1 MLPLWFSPECILTR
15 ATDNTRDSSSK
26 TSQTRQLLCQYQN
39 RPHQEESIAIIS
51 DVSQAW
57 CSPCLKKKE
66 GALDRR
72 ARSPAWHRAQPSG
85 ALRRPCSRSVHSR
98 ARRGSGTRHTYCHE
112 KCVGQENPTLS
123 VWHLLCVSET
133 AAQTDST
140 CSAGCSVVLSAPHG
154 RVGGLVGG
162 RGSRGQGDFK
172 FVNSESR
179 NSSNQSFF
187 QSQTIRPSL
196 RTLSSNVGS
205 QFGRLFQIYATPV
218 DLLES
223 LLQS

>member
-1 MLPLWFSPECILTR
+1 M
-15 ATDNTRDSSSK
+15 
-26 TSQTRQLLCQYQN
+26 
-39 RPHQEESIAIIS
+39 
-51 DVSQAW
+51 
-57 CSPCLKKKE
+57 
-66 GALDRR
+66 
-72 ARSPAWHRAQPSG
+72 
-85 ALRRPCSRSVHSR
+85 
-98 ARRGSGTRHTYCHE
+98 
-112 KCVGQENPTLS
+112 
-123 VWHLLCVSET
+123 
-133 AAQTDST
+133 
-140 CSAGCSVVLSAPHG
+140 
-154 RVGGLVGG
+154 GG

-187 QSQTIRPSL
+187 QSETIRPSL